1 MDYHHFYSH
10 IAKSARPSPVRE
22 ILKVLDKENMI
33 SFAGGMPDPNVFP
46 IEEFAQGSEVL
57 KTKGAQILQYSI
69 TEGNPQLRE
78 FIASWSAPRMGGAV
92 SNDQIMITSGS
103 QQIIDLLC
111 WSIID
116 PQDIVITED
125 PTYLAALNV
134 FSNHQVQIQTVDTDK
149 HGIKIDD
156 LESTLQT
163 LKKNGK
169 SPKLLYSIVNFQN
182 PSGIVISEERRQKIA
197 KLADEYD
204 FLILEDDP
212 YGYLRYEGEH
222 LHSIYSYNNNRV
234 IYAGSFSK
242 ILSPAVRIG
251 WAIGAKEIIRQMI
264 IFKQS
269 VDIYPSAI
277 TQELVLEYCKKGYL
291 ESHLPKILALY
302 KAKRDVMQ
310 QSFESDLAPLKVK
323 WNTPKGGFFFWL
335 DLEDTHINAD
345 TLTQKALQNNL
356 AVIPAKP
363 FCVNQNNSVRFIRCN
378 FSYPSTEIIQ
388 EGSRRIAQS
397 IQELLC

>member
-169 SPKLLYSIVNFQN
+169 SPKLLY
-182 PSGIVISEERRQKIA
+182 R
-197 KLADEYD
+197 L
-204 FLILEDDP
+204 
-212 YGYLRYEGEH
+212 
-222 LHSIYSYNNNRV
+222 
-234 IYAGSFSK
+234 
-242 ILSPAVRIG
+242 
-251 WAIGAKEIIRQMI
+251 
-264 IFKQS
+264 
-269 VDIYPSAI
+269 
-277 TQELVLEYCKKGYL
+277 
-291 ESHLPKILALY
+291 
-302 KAKRDVMQ
+302 
-310 QSFESDLAPLKVK
+310 
-323 WNTPKGGFFFWL
+323 
-335 DLEDTHINAD
+335 
-345 TLTQKALQNNL
+345 
-356 AVIPAKP
+356 
-363 FCVNQNNSVRFIRCN
+363 
-378 FSYPSTEIIQ
+378 
-388 EGSRRIAQS
+388 
-397 IQELLC
+397 